1 MLSDNELA
9 ETSLKLQDFHLQHA
23 KQQETLAEVLEKYE
37 TLIESYK
44 RLKSDYE
51 EERDSGALQADG

>member
-9 ETSLKLQDFHLQHA
+9 ETSLKLQDFHLANA

-44 RLKSDYE
+44 
-51 EERDSGALQADG
+51 QT